1 MSSNAHVPVL
11 LGPVLDGLK
20 IKPDGCYVDG
30 TFGRGGH
37 SGEILQQLNASGRL
51 IAIDRDPEAITS
63 APKRLTDDPRF
74 ELIRG
79 EIAQLETF
87 IAARELTGAVDGLL
101 LDLGVS
107 SPQLDEAQRGF
118 SFMRDGPLDMRMDPQ
133 SGISARDWLATVGE
147 FELKRVLQKFGE
159 EPAAARIARA
169 VIAERAVTPISSTG
183 QLASLVESVAPKR
196 GQKKHPATK
205 TFQAIRIFI
214 NRELEQL
221 QAVLQQS
228 VTVLR
233 SGGRLCVIS
242 FHSLEDRIVK
252 RFMREASREAEQYRG
267 MPSVP
272 EEFRPKL
279 KTVGKVIMATAD
291 EIAANRRAR
300 SARLRIAERT

>member
-51 IAIDRDPEAITS
+51 IAIDRDPQAITS
-63 APKRLTDDPRF
+63 APKMLTDDPRF

-87 IAARELTGAVDGLL
+87 ISARELTGAVDGLL

-133 SGISARDWLATVGE
+133 SGTSACDWLATVGE
-147 FELKRVLQKFGE
+147 FELKRVLRQYGE

-169 VIAERAVTPISSTG
+169 IIAERAVTPISSTG
-183 QLASLVESVAPKR
+183 QLASLVESVAPRR

-221 QAVLQQS
+221 QAALQQS

-252 RFMREASREAEQYRG
+252 RFMREASQEAEQYRG